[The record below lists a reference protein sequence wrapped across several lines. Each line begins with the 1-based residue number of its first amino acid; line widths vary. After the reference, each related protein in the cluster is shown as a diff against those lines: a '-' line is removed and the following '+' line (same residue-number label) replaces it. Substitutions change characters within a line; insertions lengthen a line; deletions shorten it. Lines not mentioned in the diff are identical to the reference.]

1 MNLAY
6 DYQAPKKATNLSINS
21 DLLKKA
27 KSYNINLS
35 KSFESYLNELVKQK
49 AEEAWRED
57 NAQAIEVFNK
67 RVERQGVFSDGL
79 RSFWVNGF

>member
-6 DYQAPKKATNLSINS
+6 NIDAPKKATNLSINS

-35 KSFESYLNELVKQK
+35 KSFETYLNELVRKK
-49 AEEAWRED
+49 AEQAWKKE
-57 NAQAIEVFNK
+57 NLQAIESFNQ
-67 RVERQGVFSDGL
+67 RVEKQGVFSDGL
-79 RSFWVNGF
+79 RSF

>member
-6 DYQAPKKATNLSINS
+6 NIDAPKRATNLSINS

-35 KSFESYLNELVKQK
+35 KSFETYLNELVRQK
-49 AEEAWRED
+49 AEQAWKKE
-57 NAQAIEVFNK
+57 NLQAIESFNQ
-67 RVERQGVFSDGL
+67 RVEKQGVFSDGL
-79 RSFWVNGF
+79 RSF

>member
-49 AEEAWRED
+49 AEEAWREE
-57 NAQAIEVFNK
+57 NTQAIEAFNK
-67 RVERQGVFSDGL
+67 RVERQGVISDGL

>member
-6 DYQAPKKATNLSINS
+6 NIEAPKKATNLSINS

-35 KSFESYLNELVKQK
+35 KSFETHLNELVRKK
-49 AEEAWRED
+49 AEEAWKKE
-57 NAQAIEVFNK
+57 NLQAIESFNQ
-67 RVERQGVFSDGL
+67 RVEKQGVFSDNL
-79 RSFWVNGF
+79 RSF

>member
-6 DYQAPKKATNLSINS
+6 NSEAPKKATNLSINS

-35 KSFESYLNELVKQK
+35 KSFESYLNELVKRR
-49 AEEAWRED
+49 EEERWRVE
-57 NAQAIEVFNK
+57 NLQAIEAFNE
-67 RVERQGVFSDGL
+67 RVEREGTFSDGL
-79 RSFWVNGF
+79 RSF

>member
-6 DYQAPKKATNLSINS
+6 NAEAPKKATNLSINS

-35 KSFESYLNELVKQK
+35 KNFEVYLNELVKK
-49 AEEAWRED
+49 HEEEAWKSESRE
-57 NAQAIEVFNK
+57 AIEEYNV
-67 RVERQGVFSDGL
+67 RVKKHGLFSDGL
-79 RSFWVNGF
+79 RSF

>member
-6 DYQAPKKATNLSINS
+6 NIESPKKATNLSINS

-35 KSFESYLNELVKQK
+35 KSFESHLNELVKK
-49 AEEAWRED
+49 LEEERWRVE
-57 NAQAIEVFNK
+57 NLQAIEAFNE
-67 RVERQGVFSDGL
+67 RVEREGTFSDGL
-79 RSFWVNGF
+79 RSF

>member
-6 DYQAPKKATNLSINS
+6 NIEAPKKATNLSINS

-35 KSFESYLNELVKQK
+35 KSFETYLNELVRQK
-49 AEEAWRED
+49 AEEAWKKE
-57 NAQAIEVFNK
+57 NLKAIESFNR
-67 RVERQGVFSDGL
+67 RVEQQGVFSDGL
-79 RSFWVNGF
+79 RSF

>member
-6 DYQAPKKATNLSINS
+6 NNQAPKRATNLSINS

-35 KSFESYLNELVKQK
+35 KSFETYLNELVKQK
-49 AEEAWRED
+49 AEEAWRKE
-57 NAQAIEVFNK
+57 NFQAIEAFNE
-67 RVERQGVFSDGL
+67 RVEKQGVFSDGL
-79 RSFWVNGF
+79 RSF

>member
-6 DYQAPKKATNLSINS
+6 DIEAPKKATNLSINS

-35 KSFESYLNELVKQK
+35 KSFESYLNELVKRR
-49 AEEAWRED
+49 EEERWRVE
-57 NAQAIEVFNK
+57 NLQAIEAFNE
-67 RVERQGVFSDGL
+67 RVEREGTFSDGL
-79 RSFWVNGF
+79 RSF

>member
-6 DYQAPKKATNLSINS
+6 NIEAPKKATNLSINS

-35 KSFESYLNELVKQK
+35 KSFETYLNELVRQK
-49 AEEAWRED
+49 AEEAWKKE
-57 NAQAIEVFNK
+57 NLKAIESFNQ
-67 RVERQGVFSDGL
+67 RVEQQGVFSDGL
-79 RSFWVNGF
+79 RSF

>member
-6 DYQAPKKATNLSINS
+6 NIEAPKKATNLSINS

-35 KSFESYLNELVKQK
+35 KSFETHLNKLVREK
-49 AEEAWRED
+49 AEEAWKKE
-57 NAQAIEVFNK
+57 NLQAIESFNQ
-67 RVERQGVFSDGL
+67 RVEKQGVFSDGL
-79 RSFWVNGF
+79 RSF

>member
-6 DYQAPKKATNLSINS
+6 NIEAPKKATNLSINS

-35 KSFESYLNELVKQK
+35 KSFETYLNALVRQK
-49 AEEAWRED
+49 AEEAWKKE
-57 NAQAIEVFNK
+57 NFQAIEAFNQ
-67 RVERQGVFSDGL
+67 RVEQQGVFSDGL
-79 RSFWVNGF
+79 RSF